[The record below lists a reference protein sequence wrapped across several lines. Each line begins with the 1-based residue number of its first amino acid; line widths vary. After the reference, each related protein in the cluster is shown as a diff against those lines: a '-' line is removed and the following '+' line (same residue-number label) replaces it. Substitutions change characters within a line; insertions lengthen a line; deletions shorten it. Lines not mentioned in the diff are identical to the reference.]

1 MEQIFKKYLTFCG
14 VSIQNAQLFE
24 MSLLEYK
31 RYHVMNP
38 ILYQLNQILLIFIP
52 FFNKQLLLS
61 LAKTIFEDTTKLE
74 PMITKIMIKTKVL
87 LDCDKSR
94 VYIVNKNDKSKNIF
108 DWIFELNNEK
118 DNVTAIK

>member
-1 MEQIFKKYLTFCG
+1 
-14 VSIQNAQLFE
+14 
-24 MSLLEYK
+24 
-31 RYHVMNP
+31 
-38 ILYQLNQILLIFIP
+38 
-52 FFNKQLLLS
+52 
-61 LAKTIFEDTTKLE
+61 
-74 PMITKIMIKTKVL
+74 MIKTKVL